1 MPDTPPEGLD
11 DTGAAPRAGHD
22 PAALFDLFNEIAIIE
37 QLTRT
42 LLEKHLPVGL
52 IAPHFAVLSHLLR
65 RGDGATPIDMAR
77 AFQVPKTSMTHT
89 LKGLEER
96 GMVTLRPNPEDGRSK
111 QVWLTETGRSL
122 RAKVIEALTPEFQA
136 IAGALDLK
144 KLEEI
149 KPTLTALRSYLD
161 TARNATDGM
170 R

>member
-1 MPDTPPEGLD
+1 MPDTNPEWREE
-11 DTGAAPRAGHD
+11 TGADPRAGTG
-22 PAALFDLFNEIAIIE
+22 PTLLFDLFNEIAIIE

-42 LLEKHLPVGL
+42 LLEKHLPAGL

-96 GMVTLRPNPEDGRSK
+96 GMVSLRPNPDDGRSK
-111 QVWLTETGRSL
+111 QVWLTQAGRSL
-122 RAKVIEALTPEFQA
+122 RADTIVVLTPEMEA
-136 IAGALDLK
+136 IAQALDLE
-144 KLEEI
+144 KLQEI

-161 TARNATDGM
+161 AARNPTDGV